1 MEIAHSLSGE
11 SCKRCVENFVNR
23 RGTPRVMR
31 SDNGTNLVWTAL
43 NYKDKY
49 GNPLNWKFIP
59 PAAPAQGG
67 AWERLVRSVK
77 RALSQMEIP
86 QELSD
91 EQLQNFLIKAEA
103 LVNSRPLTE
112 IPTHPSEPALTP
124 NHFLFGRSGTELDDG
139 DPETTEDVY
148 DQLLQEREEQRE
160 ILKRFWERWSKEYLP
175 LIAARTKWKRTTEPL
190 TKDDLVFICEPD
202 GWIRG
207 AIDET
212 FIDPETNQVREVIVR
227 TANRRYRRPATK
239 VAKIHVT
246 PQRPAQEDDTEK
258 QHQCLDGDKHGPVT
272 RARARAQ
279 QQMLGN

>member
-1 MEIAHSLSGE
+1 MELAHSLSGE
-11 SCKRCVENFVNR
+11 SCKRFVENFVNR

-124 NHFLFGRSGTELDDG
+124 NHFLFDDQA
-139 DPETTEDVY
+139 PNWTMEI
-148 DQLLQEREEQRE
+148 QKRQRMCT
-160 ILKRFWERWSKEYLP
+160 INCCKKE
-175 LIAARTKWKRTTEPL
+175 KS
-190 TKDDLVFICEPD
+190 
-202 GWIRG
+202 
-207 AIDET
+207 
-212 FIDPETNQVREVIVR
+212 N
-227 TANRRYRRPATK
+227 
-239 VAKIHVT
+239 AKY
-246 PQRPAQEDDTEK
+246 
-258 QHQCLDGDKHGPVT
+258 
-272 RARARAQ
+272 
-279 QQMLGN
+279 